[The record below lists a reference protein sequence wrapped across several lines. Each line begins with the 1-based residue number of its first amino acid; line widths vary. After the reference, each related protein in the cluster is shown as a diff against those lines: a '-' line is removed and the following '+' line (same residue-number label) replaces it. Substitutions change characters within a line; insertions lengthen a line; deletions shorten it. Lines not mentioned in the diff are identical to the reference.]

1 MKYYFAVKTGIT
13 MLVKLNQDMNVFITV
28 LVMMGEIQM
37 VTKPLISLWLTILL
51 RAITFC
57 R

>member
-28 LVMMGEIQM
+28 LVMMSEIQM
-37 VTKPLISLWLTILL
+37 VTKPLILLWLTILL